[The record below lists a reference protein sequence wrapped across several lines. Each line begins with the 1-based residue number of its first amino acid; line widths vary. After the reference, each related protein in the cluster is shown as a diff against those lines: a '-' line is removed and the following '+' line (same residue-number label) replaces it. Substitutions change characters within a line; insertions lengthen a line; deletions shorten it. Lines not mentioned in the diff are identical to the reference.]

1 MEGSHSLT
9 DTALSG
15 ISVIDLSVGMSG
27 GYCTKVLRDLGADVI
42 KIETPNSGDSTRSMG
57 PFLNGISNIET
68 SAPFLYLNAGKKS
81 LTLNL
86 ESNEGRNIL
95 RELVGKSDVLVES
108 FKPGVM
114 DAMGLGY
121 SELEKANSGLVMA
134 SISYFGGTGPY
145 RDYEG
150 SDLVA
155 YAVSGYMYLTGDE
168 DREPLK
174 AGGSQSEYQAGLA
187 GAMSIMAALT
197 HRDFTG
203 EGQHIDVSAIESLNA
218 TFDGVGYYS
227 AYENRG
233 VVPKRAGTR
242 LVQREPHG
250 AYPSTLLPCKD
261 GWVHVHYSPSN
272 PEGIAMLTGD
282 ERMES
287 DEVLSEMRGHADEID
302 ASLTNWLKDHTREEI
317 QTLAQE
323 IRVPFT
329 MVQSIPEVLDDPQ
342 NTARGFFVDMEHPEA
357 GALKYLTSPFRLP
370 ESPWEAV
377 RAPLL
382 GEHNR
387 DILCGELAYPEYDL
401 ERLKKANVI

>member
-1 MEGSHSLT
+1 LT

-15 ISVIDLSVGMSG
+15 ISVLDLSNGMSG
-27 GYCTKVLRDLGADVI
+27 AYCTKVLRDLGADVI
-42 KIETPNSGDSTRSMG
+42 KIEAPISGDPTRRMG
-57 PFLNGISNIET
+57 PFLNGTPNIET
-68 SAPFLYLNAGKKS
+68 SATFLYLNAGKQS
-81 LTLNL
+81 VTLDL
-86 ESNEGRNIL
+86 ESEEGAKIL
-95 RELVGKSDVLVES
+95 KELATKSDVLVES
-108 FKPGVM
+108 FKPSVM
-114 DAMGLGY
+114 DSLGLGY
-121 SELEKANSGLVMA
+121 SELEKVNPGLVMA
-134 SISYFGGTGPY
+134 SISYFGGSGPY

-168 DREPLK
+168 DREPMK

-203 EGQHIDVSAIESLNA
+203 EGQHIDVSTIESLNA
-218 TFDGVGYYS
+218 TFDGLGFYS

-233 VVPKRAGTR
+233 VVAKRAGTR

-302 ASLTNWLKDHTREEI
+302 ASLTEWLRDHTREEI

-342 NTARGFFVDMEHPEA
+342 NTARGFFVEIEHPEA
-357 GALKYLTSPFRLP
+357 GDLRYLTSPFRLP
-370 ESPWEAV
+370 ESPWRAV
-377 RAPLL
+377 RAPML
-382 GEHNR
+382 GEHTIEVLSR
-387 DILCGELAYPEYDL
+387 ELGYSDDKL
-401 ERLKKANVI
+401 QRLKEANVI

>member
-1 MEGSHSLT
+1 
-9 DTALSG
+9 
-15 ISVIDLSVGMSG
+15 MSG
-27 GYCTKVLRDLGADVI
+27 SYCSKTLRDLGADVI
-42 KIETPNSGDSTRSMG
+42 KIETPNSGDSTRGMG
-57 PFLNGISNIET
+57 PFHNGSPGIET
-68 SAPFLYLNAGKKS
+68 SAPFLYLNAGKQS

-86 ESNEGRNIL
+86 ESDEGGKIL
-95 RELVGKSDVLVES
+95 RELVGKSDVLVEN
-108 FKPGVM
+108 FKPGSM
-114 DAMGLGY
+114 DALGLGY
-121 SELEKANSGLVMA
+121 SELGKLNPALVMA
-134 SISYFGGTGPY
+134 SISYFGATGAY

-155 YAVSGYMYLTGDE
+155 YAMSGYMYLTGDE

-174 AGGSQSEYQAGLA
+174 AGGSQSEYQAGVA
-187 GAMSIMAALT
+187 GALSILAALT

-287 DEVLSEMRGHADEID
+287 VEVLSAMRGHADEID
-302 ASLTNWLKDHTREEI
+302 ASLTEWLKDHTREEI

-329 MVQSIPEVLDDPQ
+329 MVQSVPEVLEDPQ
-342 NTARGFFVDMEHPEA
+342 NTARGFFVDVEHPEA

-370 ESPWEAV
+370 ESPWQAV

-382 GEHNR
+382 GEHTREILTGQLGYSDN
-387 DILCGELAYPEYDL
+387 DI
-401 ERLKKANVI
+401 ERLKEANVI

>member
-1 MEGSHSLT
+1 MT

-15 ISVIDLSVGMSG
+15 VYVLDLSDGISG
-27 GYCTKVLRDLGADVI
+27 GYCSKVLRDLGADVI
-42 KIETPNSGDSTRSMG
+42 KIEAPRAGDSTRGMG
-57 PFLNGISNIET
+57 PFLNGVPNIET
-68 SAPFLYLNAGKKS
+68 SATFLYLNAGKQS

-86 ESNEGRNIL
+86 ESDEGRKIL
-95 RELVGKSDVLVES
+95 RRLIENSDVLVES
-108 FKPGVM
+108 FKPGMM
-114 DAMGLGY
+114 DALGLGY
-121 SELEKANSGLVMA
+121 SELEKLNPALVMA
-134 SISYFGGTGPY
+134 SISYFGATGPY
-145 RDYEG
+145 SDYEG

-168 DREPLK
+168 HREPLK
-174 AGGSQSEYQAGLA
+174 AGGSQSEYQAGMA

-203 EGQHIDVSAIESLNA
+203 EGQHIDVSAIEALNA

-272 PEGIAMLTGD
+272 PQGIAMLTGD

-287 DEVLSEMRGHADEID
+287 DDVLSEMRGHADEID
-302 ASLTNWLKDHTREEI
+302 ASLTEWLKDHTREEI

-329 MVQSIPEVLDDPQ
+329 MVQSIPEVLVDPQ
-342 NTARGFFVDMEHPEA
+342 NTARGFFVDIEHPEA
-357 GALKYLTSPFRLP
+357 GALKYLTSPYRLP
-370 ESPWEAV
+370 ESPWHAV

-387 DILCGELAYPEYDL
+387 DIICGALGYSDGDFQ
-401 ERLKKANVI
+401 RLKEANAI

>member
-1 MEGSHSLT
+1 M
-9 DTALSG
+9 
-15 ISVIDLSVGMSG
+15 
-27 GYCTKVLRDLGADVI
+27 
-42 KIETPNSGDSTRSMG
+42 
-57 PFLNGISNIET
+57 
-68 SAPFLYLNAGKKS
+68 
-81 LTLNL
+81 
-86 ESNEGRNIL
+86 
-95 RELVGKSDVLVES
+95 
-108 FKPGVM
+108 
-114 DAMGLGY
+114 
-121 SELEKANSGLVMA
+121 
-134 SISYFGGTGPY
+134 
-145 RDYEG
+145 
-150 SDLVA
+150 
-155 YAVSGYMYLTGDE
+155 
-168 DREPLK
+168 
-174 AGGSQSEYQAGLA
+174 A

-203 EGQHIDVSAIESLNA
+203 EGQHIDVSAIEALNA

-287 DEVLSEMRGHADEID
+287 DDVLSEMRGHADEID
-302 ASLTNWLKDHTREEI
+302 ASLTEWLKDHTREEI

-329 MVQSIPEVLDDPQ
+329 MVQSIPEVLEDPQ
-342 NTARGFFVDMEHPEA
+342 NTARGFFVDIEHPEA
-357 GALKYLTSPFRLP
+357 GVLKYLTSPYRLP
-370 ESPWEAV
+370 ESPWHAV

-387 DILCGELAYPEYDL
+387 DIICGALGYSDGDFQ
-401 ERLKKANVI
+401 RLKEANAI

>member
-1 MEGSHSLT
+1 MT

-15 ISVIDLSVGMSG
+15 ISVLDLSDGMSG
-27 GYCTKVLRDLGADVI
+27 GYCSKVLRDLGADVI
-42 KIETPNSGDSTRSMG
+42 KVEAPGSGDSTRSMG
-57 PFLNGISNIET
+57 PFLNGAPNIET
-68 SAPFLYLNAGKKS
+68 SAAFLYLNAGKKS

-86 ESNEGRNIL
+86 ESEQGRKIL
-95 RELVGKSDVLVES
+95 GELVRRADVLVES

-114 DAMGLGY
+114 DALCLGY
-121 SELEKANSGLVMA
+121 PELEMLNPGLVMA

-218 TFDGVGYYS
+218 TFDGVGFYS

-233 VVPKRAGTR
+233 VVPRRAGTR
-242 LVQREPHG
+242 LVQREPQG

-287 DEVLSEMRGHADEID
+287 DEVLSQMRGHADEID
-302 ASLTNWLKDHTREEI
+302 ASLVHWMKDHTREEI

-329 MVQSIPEVLDDPQ
+329 MVQSIPEVLEDPQ
-342 NTARGFFVDMEHPEA
+342 NTARDFFVDMEHPEA

-370 ESPWEAV
+370 ESPWQAV
-377 RAPLL
+377 RAPVL
-382 GEHNR
+382 GEHTVE
-387 DILCGELAYPEYDL
+387 ILSGELGYSEGDL
-401 ERLKKANVI
+401 QRLKEANVI